1 LLIVETPAAMESYVG
16 KSLGVSEWLV
26 IDQKMIDGFADA
38 TGDHQWIHVDVERA
52 REELPGGKTLAH
64 GYLLLSLLPRLMSEI
79 VRIEKR
85 TRALNYGSN
94 KVRYILPVP
103 AGARVRLGVTLQ
115 AVDAT
120 AGGRRFTFSTALE
133 MEGAEKPAMIAEVVT
148 VSYD

>member
-52 REELPGGKTLAH
+52 RKELTGGKTLAH
-64 GYLLLSLLPRLMSEI
+64 GYLLLSLLPRMMSEI

-115 AVDAT
+115 AVDT
-120 AGGRRFTFSTALE
+120 MAGGRRFTFSTALE